1 METRAE
7 RRRASKER
15 RLKGLPKS
23 VSELPHWLAPRNR
36 ERVVSDEALRT
47 VAKKLGV
54 RE

>member
-15 RLKGLPKS
+15 RLKGLPRL
-23 VSELPHWLAPRNR
+23 SELLHWLSPRDK
-36 ERVVSDEALRT
+36 ERMHDKTLMA